1 MAQRMG
7 AEHVY
12 NLDDLKK
19 FKESGASAEEVREA
33 SAMMAENKERREKAT
48 KELLNSDWETIS
60 PDKVKNLVQQ
70 GADGKTKNSV
80 GQMPVHLA
88 SAYGRTEIVKYL
100 VAHGSDVMA
109 RDDDDQT
116 PLHSA
121 SEYGYIEVMK
131 YLIEQGA
138 DVRAEDKWG
147 VTPLHLAS
155 RRNHTK
161 AVMYLVEQGADIKAK
176 DDAGDTPL
184 DWAKEGRC
192 TEVVKYL
199 EEVEKTLS
207 QQRLQNAS
215 LSPAMR
221 ARLKE
226 RSR

>member
-1 MAQRMG
+1 MAKT
-7 AEHVY
+7 E
-12 NLDDLKK
+12 
-19 FKESGASAEEVREA
+19 
-33 SAMMAENKERREKAT
+33 
-48 KELLNSDWETIS
+48 ELLNSDWETIS
-60 PDKVKNLVQQ
+60 PDKVKNLVEQ

-88 SAYGRTEIVKYL
+88 SAYGHTEIVKYL

-116 PLHSA
+116 PLH
-121 SEYGYIEVMK
+121 
-131 YLIEQGA
+131 
-138 DVRAEDKWG
+138 
-147 VTPLHLAS
+147 LAS

-161 AVMYLVEQGADIKAK
+161 AVMYLIEQGADIKAK